1 MPKDQ
6 TEILIEEFTAAKDR
20 WLDMRMQLMMRFGDQ
35 RMNIGDR
42 RFNLNIALVSIAAAF
57 LTIVVPLVG
66 VNFSVDF
73 ILATICFFICTTI
86 GVFDILWTIR
96 CDQLSL
102 AADNRWRIQVLKEHE
117 AEAERIRSLLLKG
130 EVPEKDIRSYFGSE
144 ENIIMKMRQRSLDG
158 KNLWTRRILS
168 TIQYI
173 FLFSFFVGFI
183 FLAIAIFPEFKPI
196 RF

>member
-57 LTIVVPLVG
+57 LTIVVPRVG